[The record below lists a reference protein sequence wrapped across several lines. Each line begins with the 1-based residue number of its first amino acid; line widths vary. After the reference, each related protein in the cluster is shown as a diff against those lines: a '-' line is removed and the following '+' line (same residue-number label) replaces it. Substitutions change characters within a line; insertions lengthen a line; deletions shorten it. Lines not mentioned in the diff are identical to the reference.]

1 MEPTDLTIRIL
12 QEIRDE
18 IRTQGDRTDKRFEQM
33 EKRFEQ
39 MDKHFEQMDKRFEM
53 IETTLRDLAQQMV
66 MLARGVKTALE
77 VRANVEK
84 RLDEYEQR
92 LADVEKRLPH

>member
-33 EKRFEQ
+33 DRR
-39 MDKHFEQMDKRFEM
+39 FEQMDKRFEQM
-53 IETTLRDLAQQMV
+53 DTRFEVLETTLRDLAEQMV
-66 MLARGVKTALE
+66 MLARGVKSALE

-84 RLDEYEQR
+84 RLDDYEQR
-92 LADVEKRLPH
+92 LADIEKRVPH

>member
-18 IRTQGDRTDKRFEQM
+18 IRTQGDRTDKRF
-33 EKRFEQ
+33 
-39 MDKHFEQMDKRFEM
+39 DQMDKRFEVL
-53 IETTLRDLAQQMV
+53 ETTLRDLAEQMV

-77 VRANVEK
+77 VRGSVEK
-84 RLDEYEQR
+84 RLDDYEQR
-92 LADVEKRLPH
+92 LADIEKRLPH